1 MEILRWIGFGAFFV
15 SSLAIGIRLLQFA
28 RRTAQI
34 PELLIGVSVLCI
46 GPIGY
51 GLSMLAFAFRG
62 SSTVLSAT
70 LQGSSFV
77 ALFVGA
83 ASQYLFVWY
92 VYRRTSRWGR
102 PVVFAAIT
110 LMALSYAGDLMMNG
124 LVDRIQGGIA
134 HTLGQ
139 LVRLLGFA
147 WNSFESLRM
156 GWTLRQRA
164 QLGLADPILS
174 HRFLFWGVGAGAAFT
189 GTLIHTVVRAATGGS
204 AMELPVASLIISVCG
219 LTAACCMW
227 MAFHP
232 PSALTGRRKG
242 DAVPSTTD

>member
-15 SSLAIGIRLLQFA
+15 SSLVIGIRLLKLA
-28 RRTAQI
+28 RRTAQL
-34 PELLIGVSVLCI
+34 PELLIGISVLCI

-62 SSTVLSAT
+62 SSTILSAT

-77 ALFVGA
+77 AVFVGA

-92 VYRRTSRWGR
+92 VYRRTSSWGR
-102 PVVFAAIT
+102 PVAFAAIA
-110 LMALSYAGDLMMNG
+110 LMAMSYAGDLMMNG
-124 LVDRIQGGIA
+124 LVDRTQDGIA
-134 HTLGQ
+134 YSVGQ

-147 WNSFESLRM
+147 WNSLESLRM

-164 QLGLADPILS
+164 KLGLADLTLS
-174 HRFLFWGVGAGAAFT
+174 HRFLFWGVGAGAAF
-189 GTLIHTVVRAATGGS
+189 GGSLIGAVIRVATGGS
-204 AMELPVASLIISVCG
+204 ALEIPVASLIISSCG

-242 DAVPSTTD
+242 DAVSSAAD